1 MDTNPQ
7 RIEQFKHE
15 IQEMRVHAPEDASD
29 RRWLIAGLALPVI
42 GLVVIGIGWWGVS
55 GTAYPAE
62 QLPYLV
68 SGGIVGMSLVVIGA
82 AVFVRYSLSRYLR
95 FWLIRMVYEE
105 RAQVDREVE
114 ALERIEA
121 ALRGTGSA
129 TDAPGVAT
137 STTSTQP

>member
-7 RIEQFKHE
+7 RIDQFKQE
-15 IQEMRVHAPEDASD
+15 IQDMRVHAPEDASD
-29 RRWLIAGLALPVI
+29 RWWLIAGLALPVL
-42 GLVVIGIGWWGVS
+42 GLVVIGIGWWGAS

-62 QLPYLV
+62 QLPYVV
-68 SGGIVGMSLVVIGA
+68 SGGIVGMALVVMGA
-82 AVFVRYSLSRYLR
+82 ALFVRYSLSRYLR

-121 ALRGTGSA
+121 ALRGGSQ
-129 TDAPGVAT
+129 TPGAPT
-137 STTSTQP
+137 SASVEP

>member
-7 RIEQFKHE
+7 RIEQFKQE
-15 IQEMRVHAPEDASD
+15 IQEMRVSAPEDASD

-42 GLVVIGIGWWGVS
+42 GLVVIGIGWWGAS

-62 QLPYLV
+62 QLPYVV
-68 SGGIVGMSLVVIGA
+68 SGGLGGIALVVIGA

-114 ALERIEA
+114 VLERIEA
-121 ALRGTGSA
+121 LLLAAGAARAARGVTA
-129 TDAPGVAT
+129 
-137 STTSTQP
+137 STTSTEP